1 MDFKIKVH
9 EKWNKNFRGG
19 GSNKNY
25 KACPPQAKFET
36 ASLIAIFI
44 FSGIN
49 NFVHNIHVLLINTEI
64 KLNIPKRCAM
74 SQGRRWGGGHGL
86 PVPPNFEGGG
96 AMICKVPPNF

>member
-36 ASLIAIFI
+36 ASLMAIHLI
-44 FSGIN
+44 MCRMVSSVNLIDSKYDALNLLDIEYYVLELLNSEYDIIN
-49 NFVHNIHVLLINTEI
+49 LLDS
-64 KLNIPKRCAM
+64 KYD
-74 SQGRRWGGGHGL
+74 
-86 PVPPNFEGGG
+86 
-96 AMICKVPPNF
+96 